1 MKFWGHISQLGAPDR
16 CPACRKTLQRSR
28 AACVLR
34 VSFHA
39 EHFGRPAG
47 FSPLPPGK
55 QAHKNIRLQ
64 HQRYSNL
71 CEGPLLVPGE
81 LKQDNRN
88 CINMPGISNA
98 EPALP
103 WAVQGQAEPAE
114 NVEEPKE
121 PVELKE
127 GRRVRVRKL
136 ALQPGFPAWRP
147 LLNINVT
154 SSLMCRSCGT
164 FMETTEI

>member
-1 MKFWGHISQLGAPDR
+1 
-16 CPACRKTLQRSR
+16 
-28 AACVLR
+28 
-34 VSFHA
+34 
-39 EHFGRPAG
+39 
-47 FSPLPPGK
+47 
-55 QAHKNIRLQ
+55 
-64 HQRYSNL
+64 
-71 CEGPLLVPGE
+71 
-81 LKQDNRN
+81 
-88 CINMPGISNA
+88 MPGMSNA

-114 NVEEPKE
+114 HVEEPKK

-164 FMETTEI
+164 SMVTTEI